1 MPPYKRTNM
10 YKAAEAM
17 ELVKEGKSTYKAAAL
32 TNLPQRTVHD
42 IIAGKHGWKA
52 IHNDPLFV
60 EHRLQIKRS
69 QQLAMNELVGKAL
82 VQVDATIDKASAYQ
96 AAGIAGLLFDKER
109 LLAGEA
115 SHNIEV
121 HTKGEVVASEATLAA
136 LMASMGID
144 ASKAMGYVAQPVE
157 SGHATSNGEDAT
169 SNTSDARHATHDA
182 LTDAL

>member
-1 MPPYKRTNM
+1 MAPGNPNKRTNI

-17 ELVKEGKSTYKAAAL
+17 ELVEEGKSTYKAAVL

-82 VQVDATIDKASAYQ
+82 VQVDETIGDASASQ
-96 AAGIAGLLFDKER
+96 AAVIAGILFDKER

-144 ASKAMGYVAQPVE
+144 ATKAMGYVVPKVE
-157 SGHATSNGEDAT
+157 DGHATSNTEDAE
-169 SNTSDARHATHDA
+169 SNTSDVRDATP
-182 LTDAL
+182 